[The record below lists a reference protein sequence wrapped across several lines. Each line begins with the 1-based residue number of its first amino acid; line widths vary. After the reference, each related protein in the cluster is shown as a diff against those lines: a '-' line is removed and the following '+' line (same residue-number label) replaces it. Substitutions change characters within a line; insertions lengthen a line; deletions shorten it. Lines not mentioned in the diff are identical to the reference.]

1 MTTQLALPGRRG
13 HRSKD
18 SPHVVG
24 LPGTGLSPS
33 GGESGQQITVTTPI
47 RAPHDLSAGS
57 PAESCWT
64 RQRRSGPCGPCWAT
78 SACTGEVQTGV
89 AGALA
94 HASGSRKAG
103 WFMAAEHGWVRVW
116 AGRRTAG
123 CLQTPGLPMGRSQWR
138 VVGPLRAR
146 DGEVDHG
153 GGSQAKAEGGCQ
165 DQKRPL

>member
-24 LPGTGLSPS
+24 LPGRGLSPS
-33 GGESGQQITVTTPI
+33 GGESGQQTTVTTPI